1 MLVRKTE
8 TNRAAVHRRRAVW
21 ERGIAAFFSCLCR
34 CPGKGGIMQTI
45 TITGGQ
51 TLHGTIRP
59 AAAKNSVL
67 PLLAATLLCGAPCCL
82 RGAPALSDVDTSL
95 ALLEAVGAKAV
106 RHGADLC
113 TLPVHAA
120 DLCGEIPPHLAG
132 AMRSSV
138 FYLAPL
144 LCRVGMV
151 RLPLPGGCRLGPRP
165 VDIHLAG
172 LAAMGARVELEGE
185 AVTLRRTGPLQGVDF
200 ALRLPSVGATMTLL
214 MAACCA
220 MGTTVLRGAA
230 CEPEVCDLAA
240 FLCACGA
247 KISGAGTPLI
257 VIQGRH
263 TLGGTLYTPL
273 PDRIAAATYAA
284 ALAAA
289 GGTIT
294 VEGCAPAYYEAF
306 LQFLE
311 QTGVAVTRHESAVTL
326 QRDPGCRLR
335 GGQHLYA
342 NGWPAFATDTAPLA
356 AAVLLEAEG
365 ASEIYDHLF
374 ANRFACA
381 AGFRAMGADCQA
393 SGHRLRIAGNADLHA
408 ATVSAP
414 DLRGGAALM
423 VAALAASGT
432 TVLQDPG
439 HIRRGYADLPAEL
452 ARLGAQCIPLRQ
464 APVR

>member
-1 MLVRKTE
+1 
-8 TNRAAVHRRRAVW
+8 
-21 ERGIAAFFSCLCR
+21 
-34 CPGKGGIMQTI
+34 MQTI
-45 TITGGQ
+45 SITGGQ

-82 RGAPALSDVDTSL
+82 RGIPELSDVDTSL
-95 ALLEAVGAKAV
+95 ALLQAVGAKAV
-106 RHGADLC
+106 RHGPDLC
-113 TLPVHAA
+113 TLPVHGTA
-120 DLCGEIPPHLAG
+120 LCGEIPPALAG

-144 LCRVGMV
+144 LCRAGMV

-165 VDIHLAG
+165 VDIHLSG
-172 LAAMGARVELEGE
+172 LAAMGAQVRLEGE
-185 AVTLRRTGPLQGVDF
+185 AVTLCRQGPLQGVDF
-200 ALRLPSVGATMTLL
+200 SLRLPSVGATMTLL

-220 MGTTVLRGAA
+220 MGTTVLRRAA

-240 FLCACGA
+240 FLNACGA
-247 KISGAGTPLI
+247 RITGAGTPVV
-257 VIQGRH
+257 VIQGRCA
-263 TLGGTLYTPL
+263 LQGVSYTPL

-284 ALAAA
+284 AVAAA
-289 GGTIT
+289 GGSIT

-311 QTGVAVTRHESAVTL
+311 DCGVQVSRRQEAVTIA
-326 QRDPGCRLR
+326 RDPGRRLR

-381 AGFRAMGADCQA
+381 EGFRAMGADCRA
-393 SGHRLRIAGNADLHA
+393 RGHRLWIPGDACLRGAR
-408 ATVSAP
+408 VQAP
-414 DLRGGAALM
+414 DLRGGAALL
-423 VAALAASGT
+423 VAGLAARGST
-432 TVLQDPG
+432 LLEDPG
-439 HIRRGYADLPAEL
+439 HIRRGYAHLAADLAQ
-452 ARLGAQCIPLRQ
+452 LGAHCIPENQ
-464 APVR
+464 VAVR